1 MKKATLYALIFALLC
16 SCLSGCA
23 IRGGDPEAYVPTGD
37 AIVLDGM
44 EPDDFVE
51 EEVEPQKVTLAY
63 NPDRSLNP
71 LIGYS
76 QNNRVLFSLMYQPL
90 FTVNSNFEAVPILC
104 SAFQVAPSN
113 MIYTCYVDP
122 NATFSDGSPVTPEDV
137 IASYQYAMDNDY
149 YEARFRYYLSE
160 VKLSNDGSGVTFM
173 LTTPFE
179 NFPML
184 LDVPIVKAEDV
195 EAPNPRGS
203 GPYTFTTSS
212 DGASLTRVHNWW
224 ANVETP
230 VVAQTV
236 NLVTAE
242 NDTKVRDEFEFGD
255 VSLVVAN
262 PLSDSYADFR
272 CDYELWNVDS
282 GVFLFLGCNVLYSD
296 YFDDG
301 FLRTKLTYAIDRES
315 IIRDNY
321 NNRAQAASLA
331 ASPSSPYYNESLA
344 AQYAF
349 DPIKFIDAIGSWNI
363 PKDPKNPDRK
373 MQLLVNSDDS
383 ARLRTARNIAAA
395 LTEYGLPTETLEYGT
410 NTYQAVL
417 QANNWDM
424 YLGQTR
430 LPPNMDLSEF
440 FRHWGNLSSGG
451 LPTDSLLDL
460 CKDTLENSGTAY
472 ELLKLIADD
481 GRIIPVLFGYH
492 AVYAERGL
500 FYNLNPTRDNAFYY
514 SMGRTLA
521 GIQIDTVYD

>member
-1 MKKATLYALIFALLC
+1 MKKWTALVLILSLLC
-16 SCLSGCA
+16 GLLSGC
-23 IRGGDPEAYVPTGD
+23 GTEEEEAYVPTGD

-51 EEVEPQKVTLAY
+51 EEEEPQKVTLAY

-76 QNNRVLFSLMYQPL
+76 QNNRVLFSLMYQGL
-90 FTVNSNFEAVPILC
+90 FTVNGNFEAVPILC

-122 NATFSDGSPVTPEDV
+122 AATFSDGSPVTPEDV
-137 IASYQYAMDNDY
+137 IASYQYAMENDY
-149 YEARFRYYLSE
+149 YKGRFRYYLSE
-160 VKLSNDGSGVTFM
+160 VKLSSDGSGVTFM
-173 LTTPFE
+173 LTTPYE
-179 NFPML
+179 NFPLL

-195 EAPNPRGS
+195 AAENPRGT
-203 GPYTFTTSS
+203 GPYVFTPGTT
-212 DGASLTRVHNWW
+212 GPSLTRVHNWW
-224 ANVETP
+224 AKVETP
-230 VVAQTV
+230 VMADTV
-236 NLVTAE
+236 RLVTAE
-242 NDTKVRDEFEFGD
+242 TDTQVRDEFEFGD

-272 CDYELWNVDS
+272 CDYELWNIDS

-301 FLRTKLTYAIDRES
+301 FLRTKLTYAIDREG
-315 IIRDNY
+315 IIKDNY
-321 NNRAQAASLA
+321 NNRAQAASLCI
-331 ASPSSPYYNESLA
+331 SPSHPSYNEALA
-344 AQYAF
+344 SQYAF

-363 PKDPKNPDRK
+363 PKDPKQPDRK
-373 MQLLVNSDDS
+373 MKLLVNSDDS
-383 ARLRTARNIAAA
+383 ARLRTARDIAAA

-410 NTYQAVL
+410 NTYKSVL
-417 QANNWDM
+417 LANNWDM

-440 FRHWGNLSSGG
+440 FRHWGDLSSGG
-451 LPTDSLLDL
+451 LPTDSLLKM
-460 CKDTLENSGTAY
+460 CKDTLENSGASY
-472 ELLKLIADD
+472 DLLKLLAED
-481 GRIIPVLFGYH
+481 GRIIPLLFGYH

-514 SMGRTLA
+514 TMGRTLA
-521 GIQIDTVYD
+521 GIQIDTIYE